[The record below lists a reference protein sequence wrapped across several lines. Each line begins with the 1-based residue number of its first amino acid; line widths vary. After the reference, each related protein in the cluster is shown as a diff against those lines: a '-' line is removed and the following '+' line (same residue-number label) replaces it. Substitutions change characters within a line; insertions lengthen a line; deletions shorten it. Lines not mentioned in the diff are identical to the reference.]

1 MERVGKLAKVRHFAH
16 FSEQKHYIC
25 KEKQPFNR
33 LTQSRHGMDK
43 LTPQQRHK
51 CMASIHSKNTKP
63 ELIVRKYL
71 WRQGFRY
78 RLNNPR
84 LPGHPDLVLRKYR
97 TCVFVH
103 GCFWHG
109 HADCRHYKLP
119 QTHTDFWANK
129 IKRNQERD
137 IREQRRLADMGWHVI
152 IVWEC
157 ELKPQKQEATLASL
171 AFTLNRIF
179 LQDHSIRYPTI
190 TPETCI
196 AAEPDPR

>member
-1 MERVGKLAKVRHFAH
+1 
-16 FSEQKHYIC
+16 
-25 KEKQPFNR
+25 
-33 LTQSRHGMDK
+33 
-43 LTPQQRHK
+43 
-51 CMASIHSKNTKP
+51 MASIHSKNTKP

-84 LPGHPDLVLRKYR
+84 LPGCPDLVLRKYR

-109 HADCRHYKLP
+109 HVDCRHYKLP

-157 ELKPQKQEATLASL
+157 ELKLQKREATLASL

-190 TPETCI
+190 TPETSI